1 MPRPISS
8 NPVSASILYN
18 LLVHLNNY
26 LIGIHYM
33 LGSELGDEGCSKSV
47 YRLIGENVILSFLFC
62 FVFC

>member
-8 NPVSASILYN
+8 NPVSTSVLYN

-33 LGSELGDEGCSKSV
+33 LGSELDDEGCSKSV
-47 YRLIGENVILSFLFC
+47 YRLMGRR
-62 FVFC
+62 